1 MIFVY
6 QAVDPTGAPKG
17 GVIEAIN
24 IDVAISSLQRRG
36 FVISSIKPQDEK
48 KGLFGKDIAIF
59 NHVNNKDIV
68 ILSRQMSTLFAAQ
81 ISALQI
87 FRLLAAETPNKF
99 LGKTLNMVSDEI
111 QGGSS
116 ISKALSKHPKVF
128 SPFYVNMIR
137 SGEESGKLD
146 EILLYLADYLDRQYE
161 VTSKAKNALIYPA
174 FVIFVF
180 ITVMVL
186 MLTLVI
192 PNISKIIEESGQAI
206 PFYTQ
211 VVIGLSHFF
220 VNYGLYLLIAL
231 IIGAFFTVRFGRTP
245 PGRMFF
251 SRLRISIPYVG
262 NLYRKLYLS
271 RISDNMNTML
281 VSAIP
286 IVKAL
291 EITSSVVGSGV
302 YQDLLDKS
310 LIAVK
315 SGSTLSAAFSK
326 YPEIPGLMVQ
336 MIRVGEESGE
346 LGNILKNLS
355 AFYSREVK
363 NAVDTLVGLIEPVMI
378 VFLGVGVAGL
388 LASVLIPIYNISAG
402 A

>member
-6 QAVDPTGAPKG
+6 KATDQTGVPKE

-36 FVISSIKPQDEK
+36 FVIASINPQEDK
-48 KGLFGKDIAIF
+48 KGLLGKDF
-59 NHVNNKDIV
+59 TLFERVNNKDIV
-68 ILSRQMSTLFAAQ
+68 ILSRQMSTLFSAQ

-87 FRLLAAETPNKF
+87 FRLLAAETPSKF
-99 LGKTLNMVSDEI
+99 LARTLNLVADEI

-116 ISKALSKHPKVF
+116 ISKAMAKHPKAF
-128 SPFYVNMIR
+128 SAFYVNMVR

-180 ITVMVL
+180 VTVMVL
-186 MLTLVI
+186 MLTMVI
-192 PNISKIIEESGQAI
+192 PNIAKIITESGQEVPA
-206 PFYTQ
+206 YTQ
-211 VVIGLSHFF
+211 VVLSASDFLVH
-220 VNYGLYLLIAL
+220 YGFYFLGAL
-231 IIGAFFTVRFGRTP
+231 IVAVFFLIRFGRTP
-245 PGRMFF
+245 EGAMAY
-251 SRLRISIPYVG
+251 SRLRITIPYIG

-271 RISDNMNTML
+271 RIADNMNTML

-291 EITSSVVGSGV
+291 EITSSVVGSKV
-302 YQDLLDKS
+302 YEDLLDKS
-310 LIAVK
+310 VANVRA
-315 SGSTLSAAFSK
+315 GSTLSVSLSK

-355 AFYSREVK
+355 TFYSREVK
-363 NAVDTLVGLIEPVMI
+363 NAVDTLVGLIEPIMI
-378 VFLGVGVAGL
+378 VVLGVGVAGL

>member
-1 MIFVY
+1 MIFNY
-6 QAVDPTGAPKG
+6 QATDSTGAPKG

-36 FVISSIKPQDEK
+36 FIISSIAPQEE
-48 KGLFGKDIAIF
+48 KGLLNKNFTLF
-59 NHVNNKDIV
+59 ERVNNKDVV

-87 FRLLAAETPNKF
+87 FRLLAAETPSKF
-99 LGKTLNMVSDEI
+99 LARTLNLVADDI

-116 ISKALSKHPKVF
+116 ISKAMAKHPKAF

-180 ITVMVL
+180 ITVMAL
-186 MLTLVI
+186 MLTMVI
-192 PNISKIIEESGQAI
+192 PNIAKIITESGQEI
-206 PFYTQ
+206 PVYTQ
-211 VVIGLSHFF
+211 IVLNLSDLL
-220 VNYGLYLLIAL
+220 VNYGLYILIAL
-231 IIGAFFTVRFGRTP
+231 IIGVFFAVRFGRTP
-245 PGRMFF
+245 EGKMLY
-251 SRLRISIPYVG
+251 SRIRISVPYLG

-291 EITSSVVGSGV
+291 EITASVVGSAV
-302 YQDLLDKS
+302 YEDVLNKS
-310 LIAVK
+310 LVAVK
-315 SGSTLSAAFSK
+315 SGSTVSNAFSK

-355 AFYSREVK
+355 NFYSREVK